1 MADVSYEPS
10 PTESSRTRESTLQC
24 VWEYHNRRPETVDPC
39 IVSQHVTTQTDRV
52 ETKAESEYAVRHLTV
67 PRWRLIRVPGCKQQ
81 PPLLASEYQCE
92 PQTTAV
98 RRQSMRVKQPQTTA
112 VRRQTMRVKQPQTT
126 IVRRQSMRVKQLQ
139 TTAVRERSVRVKPQ
153 PSTSVDD
160 RCG

>member
-1 MADVSYEPS
+1 MSLRLPS
-10 PTESSRTRESTLQC
+10 QVGQQENAHCNACGNTTIAVL
-24 VWEYHNRRPETVDPC
+24 RRS
-39 IVSQHVTTQTDRV
+39 IHVSQHVTTQTDRV

>member
-67 PRWRLIRVPGCKQQ
+67 PRWRLIRVLGCKQQ

-92 PQTTAV
+92 
-98 RRQSMRVKQPQTTA
+98 PQTTA

>member
-1 MADVSYEPS
+1 MNLHCRLPS
-10 PTESSRTRESTLQC
+10 QVGQQEKAHCNACGNTTIAVL
-24 VWEYHNRRPETVDPC
+24 RRS
-39 IVSQHVTTQTDRV
+39 IHVSQHVTTQTDRV

-98 RRQSMRVKQPQTTA
+98 RRQSMRVKQPQTT
-112 VRRQTMRVKQPQTT
+112 V
-126 IVRRQSMRVKQLQ
+126 VRRQSMRVKQPQ